1 MSLPKGLYIQTSNIF
16 ETTWS
21 MKVIPYGF
29 PCKGKINFVLLT
41 DINWLN
47 GFQKFLHTAKSV
59 KIF

>member
-1 MSLPKGLYIQTSNIF
+1 
-16 ETTWS
+16 

-47 GFQKFLHTAKSV
+47 GFQKILHTAKSV
-59 KIF
+59 KNLLKKWKSSDLKAIENETLGSL